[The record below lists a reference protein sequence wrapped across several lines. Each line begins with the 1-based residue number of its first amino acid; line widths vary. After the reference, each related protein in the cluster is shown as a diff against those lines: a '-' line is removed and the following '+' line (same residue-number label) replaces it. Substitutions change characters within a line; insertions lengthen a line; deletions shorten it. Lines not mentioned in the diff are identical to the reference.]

1 METEVLTLVKELKAT
16 VAHLAGEVA
25 ALREENA
32 RLTRETAKSVAALRL
47 VKDALCVGERKE
59 RPWDR
64 LSKGKV
70 EQVMAVIAYLRAHP
84 TASVNVAVE
93 RSFVETRGG
102 YTNVESLKSWCYR
115 KDIPLFC

>member
-1 METEVLTLVKELKAT
+1 MEPEVLALVKDLKAT
-16 VAHLAGEVA
+16 VVNRADEVA

-32 RLTRETAKSVAALRL
+32 RLSRETAKSVAALRL

-93 RSFVETRGG
+93 RSFVATRGG
-102 YTNVESLKSWCYR
+102 YTNIESLKSWCYR
-115 KDIPLFC
+115 KEIPLFC